1 MLCSELFYWNF
12 KNVYD
17 CTVTFVVFYVNIFHL
32 TGKGKWDDIM
42 TQIAEGQKRSSENK
56 LPLKEVKSKIFA
68 DFKPPKLIRPLSQ
81 YVKGHQKKKE
91 IHSMKG
97 NPHRSKMST
106 V

>member
-68 DFKPPKLIRPLSQ
+68 DFKPPKLIRPLNIKLVFLETLFQDILLKVRLS
-81 YVKGHQKKKE
+81 
-91 IHSMKG
+91 
-97 NPHRSKMST
+97 
-106 V
+106 